1 MIETQIKLEISFFIV
16 VTWRYFYCLR
26 VKLVKN
32 VSLVWHSALK
42 ILIIVFIFTL
52 TAFHSRFFNDLFAV
66 KFWGVF
72 LMMLKIAMKVF
83 LRQSFWIKLFVF
95 AMTFLNIFPRTARR
109 IERVITHSHRKLCIK
124 RHIFFVD
131 ILQTINWDSFIGI
144 L

>member
-26 VKLVKN
+26 VKLVEN
-32 VSLVWHSALK
+32 ISLVWHSALK

-52 TAFHSRFFNDLFAV
+52 TAFHSRFFNDLLAV

-95 AMTFLNIFPRTARR
+95 AMTFFNIFSRTARR